1 MQTLTTDK
9 TGASL
14 LRHVLEVW
22 QKLGLPDFL
31 QLDNDAAFNGGGK
44 TPRRIGVFVR
54 LALFLGIELI
64 FTPPAEPKRNGVI
77 ERVNG
82 LWGESFWDRN
92 HFRSLTDLRR
102 KSHRFIEWYEHR
114 YFPQSLD
121 GKTVGQACRGQ
132 KRIRLTAPQVRTLPE
147 ALPITQG
154 RIHFIRRVSAAGEIR
169 LLNETWKVSK
179 SLAHRYVWA
188 TVITYAYRLEIYH
201 RRSQRAAPRLIKSF
215 DYQLPEVRVPLRPE
229 YRRHTR
235 RCPIWALL

>member
-1 MQTLTTDK
+1 M
-9 TGASL
+9 
-14 LRHVLEVW
+14 
-22 QKLGLPDFL
+22 
-31 QLDNDAAFNGGGK
+31 
-44 TPRRIGVFVR
+44 R
-54 LALFLGIELI
+54 LALFIGIELS
-64 FTPPAEPKRNGVI
+64 FTPPAEPTRNGVI

-102 KSHRFIEWYEHR
+102 RSHRFIEWYEHR

-147 ALPITQG
+147 ALPTTYG
-154 RIHFIRRVSAAGEIR
+154 RIHFIRRVSATGEIR
-169 LLNETWKVSK
+169 LLNETWKVGK

-188 TVITYAYRLEIYH
+188 TVITYAHRLEIYH
-201 RRSQRAAPRLIKSF
+201 RRSERAAPRLIKNF